1 MQGAIDQTASQSL
14 LVHRPDPMGRFILIS
29 IIGHVVVLAGFMVVS
44 LWVHAPMI
52 DLDQKPIHASLV
64 RLGQKRDEKLLPRKD
79 EVPPPP
85 AEKAAPAPTTKADL
99 MHALD
104 KAKRTPSDSK
114 ADNRKQLFGA
124 FNKMSK
130 SAPEGDPDGS
140 PDGDSAVQ
148 EGERYWAELRAQV
161 HRYYDVSQTIPDS
174 ERMHLRAQVEIRIG
188 ASGQLLKV
196 ELAKPS
202 GNSLFD
208 QAVLAA
214 VKKASPFQPPPDTLR
229 ANLQSSGVA
238 LDFRAL

>member
-1 MQGAIDQTASQSL
+1 
-14 LVHRPDPMGRFILIS
+14 
-29 IIGHVVVLAGFMVVS
+29 
-44 LWVHAPMI
+44 
-52 DLDQKPIHASLV
+52 
-64 RLGQKRDEKLLPRKD
+64 
-79 EVPPPP
+79 
-85 AEKAAPAPTTKADL
+85 
-99 MHALD
+99 
-104 KAKRTPSDSK
+104 
-114 ADNRKQLFGA
+114 
-124 FNKMSK
+124 MSK

>member
-1 MQGAIDQTASQSL
+1 MQSTASQSL
-14 LVHRPDPMGRFILIS
+14 FFHRRDPFGRFVVIS
-29 IIGHVVVLAGFMVVS
+29 LIGHGVVLAGFTAFS
-44 LWVHAPMI
+44 LFATAPAI
-52 DLDQKPIHASLV
+52 DLDPKPIKASLV
-64 RLGQKRDEKLLPRKD
+64 RLGVKRDDKLLPRKD

-85 AEKAAPAPTTKADL
+85 AEKPAPAPTTRQDL

-104 KAKRTPSDSK
+104 KAKRTPSESK
-114 ADNRKQLFGA
+114 DDTRKQLFGA

-130 SAPEGDPDGS
+130 TAQVEGAPDGS

-161 HRYYDVSQTIPDS
+161 HRYYDVSQTIPES
-174 ERMHLRAQVEIRIG
+174 ERMHLRAEVAIKIG
-188 ASGQLLKV
+188 SSGQLLKV

-208 QAVLAA
+208 QAVVAA
-214 VKKASPFQPPPDTLR
+214 VKKASPFAPPPDTLR

>member
-1 MQGAIDQTASQSL
+1 MQSTASQSL
-14 LVHRPDPMGRFILIS
+14 FVRRPDPLGRFVMIS
-29 IIGHVVVLAGFMVVS
+29 LIGHGVVLAGFTALS
-44 LWVHAPMI
+44 LFASAPAI
-52 DLDQKPIHASLV
+52 DLDPKPIQASLV
-64 RLGQKRDEKLLPRKD
+64 RLGAKRDEKLLPRKD

-85 AEKAAPAPTTKADL
+85 AEQPAPAPTTRQDL

-104 KAKRTPSDSK
+104 KAKRTPSESK
-114 ADNRKQLFGA
+114 DDKRKQLFGA

-130 SAPEGDPDGS
+130 TTQVEGAPDGS

-161 HRYYDVSQTIPDS
+161 HRYYDVSQTIPES
-174 ERMHLRAQVEIRIG
+174 ERMHLRAQVAIKIG
-188 ASGQLLKV
+188 SSGQLLNAN
-196 ELAKPS
+196 LAKPS

-208 QAVLAA
+208 QAVMAA